1 MLDSTS
7 IQNEGLNVYNGKG
20 ISFYATRNERN
31 YTIILNHYS
40 HLNRATDPVVLDM
53 PIAELENLEN
63 VVPATELLN
72 FKDADSAYKWMLDIF
87 KSETKI
93 FIIDS
98 NKYYKSDP
106 SLDVPDM
113 MKAIEVRVWEF
124 DIPDH
129 ILNTL

>member
-1 MLDSTS
+1 MLDSAS
-7 IQNEGLNVYNGKG
+7 IQNEGLNVYNRKG
-20 ISFYATRNERN
+20 ISYYATRNERN

-40 HLNRATDPVVLDM
+40 HLKRATDPVVLDM

-72 FKDADSAYKWMLDIF
+72 FKDADSANKWMLDIL

-106 SLDVPDM
+106 SLEVPDM